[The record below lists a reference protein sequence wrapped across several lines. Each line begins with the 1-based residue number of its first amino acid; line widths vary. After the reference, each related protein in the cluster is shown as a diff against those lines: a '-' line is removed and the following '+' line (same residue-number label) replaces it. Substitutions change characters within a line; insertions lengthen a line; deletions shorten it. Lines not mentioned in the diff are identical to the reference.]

1 MTTHAMM
8 AATTK
13 VNTPTNMRVF
23 VGIVFIGSPPVVR
36 SITIEIRVPYGAAG
50 RSRSRTMASVGYGSL
65 RKVAR
70 MDRRRV
76 RRNRTIDGNGSL
88 GMAAALCGIVHLRGG
103 RTTVVPTAVDFRSQ
117 RMMKALQS

>member
-8 AATTK
+8 AATTT
-13 VNTPTNMRVF
+13 VNTTANMRVF

-36 SITIEIRVPYGAAG
+36 CMTKEIRVPYGAPG

-70 MDRRRV
+70 TDRRRV

-88 GMAAALCGIVHLRGG
+88 GMAGGLFGLFCLRGG
-103 RTTVVPTAVDFRSQ
+103 RTTG
-117 RMMKALQS
+117 